1 MNKGFKETSL
11 NKLIVEKRLK
21 KNIIFVLKSLEA
33 MKNDLIESKETLPNH
48 EEKIRNYLKE
58 KYLQNSEFRN
68 LNSFNEMVRFEIE
81 SPENYDEKSYLYVG
95 RIDLK
100 ILGEESLVKDEAYNV
115 IECKRIDGKNTLNKE
130 YIENGLKRF
139 VTKKYSSYNNQNA
152 MLGFVVRNIDIFE
165 NTEKINELQ
174 QVDKEINVIE
184 FEKIEKDYYL
194 YRGRYNNGKLTILHA
209 FSNISGVIDK
219 K

>member
-21 KNIIFVLKSLEA
+21 KYIIFILKSLEA

>member
-21 KNIIFVLKSLEA
+21 KYIIFVLKSLEA